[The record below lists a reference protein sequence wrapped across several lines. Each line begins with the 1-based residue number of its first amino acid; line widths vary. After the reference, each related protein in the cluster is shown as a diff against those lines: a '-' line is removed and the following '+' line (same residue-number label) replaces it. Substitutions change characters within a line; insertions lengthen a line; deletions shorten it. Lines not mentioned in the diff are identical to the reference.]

1 MTPKCIEVRVQPNA
15 SRNRIVEDDS
25 GFLKVYVT
33 TVPEDGKANKA
44 VQELL
49 AQFYKI
55 AKSKVVLKKGQK
67 DKNKIFEIL
76 D

>member
-15 SRNRIVEDDS
+15 SRNRIVEDES
-25 GFLKVYVT
+25 GILKVYVT

-49 AQFYKI
+49 SQYFKI